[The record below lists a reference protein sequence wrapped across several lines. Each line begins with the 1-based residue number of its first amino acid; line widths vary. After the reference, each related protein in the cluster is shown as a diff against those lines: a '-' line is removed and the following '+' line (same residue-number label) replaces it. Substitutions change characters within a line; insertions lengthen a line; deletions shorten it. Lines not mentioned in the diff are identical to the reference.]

1 MTNLYNYDKNTKEYI
16 NTTIAKPDPIDG
28 IDRIPAN
35 ATTVA
40 PMNVVEDQSACWNGT
55 NWVVKE
61 DHRGK
66 DFWISGVQPEPETV
80 DWIGAMPSDKFLTK
94 PSLTD
99 EETSADIRLR
109 RDAHLETSDKNAF
122 PDRITDAW
130 VAYRQALRDVPSQ
143 AGFPHSITWPTAPE

>member
-40 PMNVVEDQSACWNGT
+40 PMTVAEDRLACWDGT
-55 NWVVKE
+55 NWVAKE

-66 DFWISGVQPEPETV
+66 DFWISGLQIEPETV
-80 DWIGAMPSDKFLTK
+80 NWIGPIPADKFLTK
-94 PSLTD
+94 PALTD
-99 EETSADIRLR
+99 AEASTDIRFR
-109 RDAHLETSDKNAF
+109 RDMRLNTSDKNAL

-130 VAYRQALRDVPSQ
+130 IAYRQELRDVPSQ
-143 AGFPHSITWPTAPE
+143 AGFPHNIAWPTEPE